1 MIASA
6 MTMQRKCSKFA
17 CSLLDFGL
25 AIMAG
30 SYLNS
35 GPGDGRAVWSLQ
47 GESFMSIRKMAM
59 VAALGLSMASAPV
72 LAQTAAPARSGAEMV
87 QASGQD
93 EDDSWESGT
102 STTTYI
108 IAFFVVIV
116 IAIGIY
122 FAIDDDG
129 DGKTSP

>member
-1 MIASA
+1 M
-6 MTMQRKCSKFA
+6 
-17 CSLLDFGL
+17 G
-25 AIMAG
+25 
-30 SYLNS
+30 
-35 GPGDGRAVWSLQ
+35 
-47 GESFMSIRKMAM
+47 IRKLAM

-72 LAQTAAPARSGAEMV
+72 LAQTAPAARSGAEMV

-93 EDDSWESGT
+93 DDDGWGGN

-122 FAIDDDG
+122 FAVDDDG
-129 DGKTSP
+129 DGRATP

>member
-1 MIASA
+1 M
-6 MTMQRKCSKFA
+6 
-17 CSLLDFGL
+17 SL
-25 AIMAG
+25 
-30 SYLNS
+30 
-35 GPGDGRAVWSLQ
+35 
-47 GESFMSIRKMAM
+47 RKMATI
-59 VAALGLSMASAPV
+59 AALGLSMASAPV
-72 LAQTAAPARSGAEMV
+72 LAQTAPTARSGAEMV

-93 EDDSWESGT
+93 DDGDWGGN

-129 DGKTSP
+129 DGRPTP